1 MKRKIQ
7 DEDEAEET
15 PKKKFKVE
23 EDISMI
29 VEDEK
34 KNHQNENQNCD
45 AVYEKEVRSLP
56 SLNIERPV
64 LM

>member
-7 DEDEAEET
+7 DEDETDVPEEV

-23 EDISMI
+23 EDVNIT

-34 KNHQNENQNCD
+34 MEHQNDNSG
-45 AVYEKEVRSLP
+45 AIYEKEVR
-56 SLNIERPV
+56 
-64 LM
+64 